1 MHTKPEYKGNV
12 RENGRRKEGKERE
25 GESKREV
32 NRKEGKTEGGFGKNV
47 LETERNGHGEIIF
60 SLPSHQGSVLLL
72 GCEAKHRTVQHQI
85 HSKRIPLSAYPF
97 LETSI
102 LRSF

>member
-1 MHTKPEYKGNV
+1 MEGKKKET
-12 RENGRRKEGKERE
+12 REGRKERE
-25 GESKREV
+25 GESKREG

-47 LETERNGHGEIIF
+47 LEAERNGHGEIIF
-60 SLPSHQGSVLLL
+60 SLPSHQGPVLLL
-72 GCEAKHRTVQHQI
+72 GCEAKHRTVQHLI
-85 HSKRIPLSAYPF
+85 HSKRIPLSAFPF